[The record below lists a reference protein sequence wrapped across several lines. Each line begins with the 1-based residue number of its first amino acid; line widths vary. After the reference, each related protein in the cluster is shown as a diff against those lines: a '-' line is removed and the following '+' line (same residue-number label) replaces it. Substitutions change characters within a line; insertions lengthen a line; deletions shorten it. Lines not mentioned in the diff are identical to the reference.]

1 MSIAR
6 VPSRAQLGL
15 AAPLVQIEAHLGS
28 GLPGFSIVGLPA
40 PVVRES
46 RERVRS
52 AILNSGYE
60 FPAGRITVNLAPVE
74 LAKEGGRYDLPIALA
89 LLIASGQLPLEG
101 EPPECFGELGLD
113 GELRPVRGL
122 LLAAVH
128 AARAGHAMLIP
139 QGDLAEVQLVRRRG
153 VAGFCNLGAVCRH
166 LGGAEAPAP
175 ELTASPDGA
184 HIVSQENQSGS
195 LDDVKGQWR
204 AKRALEI
211 AAGGGHSLL
220 MIGPPGSGKSML
232 ATRLVALLPP
242 LAEQEA
248 MEVAGIASIGP
259 QGFDPARWGQRP
271 YRAPHH
277 AASASAIVGG
287 GSHLRAGEISLA
299 HHGVLFLDELPEY
312 DRRVLEALREPLE
325 AGVITIAR
333 AAERLELP
341 AQFQLVAAMN
351 PCPCGYLGDPRRA
364 CSCSAR
370 RVQHYRERI
379 SGPLL
384 DRIDLQIEVPRV
396 ELRQLAA
403 APASARLPGAGADRA
418 HGEAARFDAA
428 RLGERVIAA
437 RCRQQQRQQAC
448 NARLDHAGIQS
459 HCRVAADA
467 QRLLLQVAETLG
479 LSARG
484 YHRLLKVARTIADL
498 DGLEEIGVA
507 QIGEAASYR
516 PNTGALPVAPAAAP
530 ATGPWTPG
538 SRHPGGSDR
547 R

>member
-1 MSIAR
+1 VSVAR

-15 AAPLVQIEAHLGS
+15 EAPLVQIEAHLGS

-52 AILNSGYE
+52 AILNSGFE

-89 LLIASGQLPLEG
+89 LLIAGGQLRLSR
-101 EPPECFGELGLD
+101 EPAPECFGELGLD

-128 AARAGHAMLIP
+128 ARRAGHEMVVPLT
-139 QGDLAEVQLVRRRG
+139 DLAEVRLARQQG
-153 VAGFCNLGAVCRH
+153 VSGFSDLRAVCSFLGGGAANPQSQSAGALGAP
-166 LGGAEAPAP
+166 GQF
-175 ELTASPDGA
+175 
-184 HIVSQENQSGS
+184 VSLKNQYSS

-204 AKRALEI
+204 AKRALTI
-211 AAGGGHSLL
+211 AAAGGHSLL
-220 MIGPPGSGKSML
+220 MVGPPGSGKSML
-232 ATRLVALLPP
+232 AARLVALLPP

-271 YRAPHH
+271 FRAPHH

-287 GSHLRAGEISLA
+287 GARLRAGEISLA

-333 AAERLELP
+333 ADARLELP

-351 PCPCGYLGDPRRA
+351 PCPCGYLGDARRPCA
-364 CSCSAR
+364 CSAR
-370 RVQHYRERI
+370 RVQRYRERI

-396 ELRQLAA
+396 ELHSLSAVPAEANAA
-403 APASARLPGAGADRA
+403 Q
-418 HGEAARFDAA
+418 
-428 RLGERVIAA
+428 LGERVLAA
-437 RCRQQQRQQAC
+437 RRLQQRRQEIC
-448 NARLDHAGIQS
+448 NARLDHAGLAA
-459 HCRVAADA
+459 HCRADPQA
-467 QRLLLQVAETLG
+467 QRLLLRVGESLG
-479 LSARG
+479 VSARG

-498 DGLEEIGVA
+498 EGLDEIGVA
-507 QIGEAASYR
+507 QVGEAASFR
-516 PNTGALPVAPAAAP
+516 PNTGPPGAAAP
-530 ATGPWTPG
+530 PAGLTATGLSSAGPTSIEP
-538 SRHPGGSDR
+538 
-547 R
+547 

>member
-1 MSIAR
+1 M
-6 VPSRAQLGL
+6 PSRAQLGL
-15 AAPLVQIEAHLGS
+15 EAPLVQIEAHLGS

-89 LLIASGQLPLEG
+89 LLIASGQLRVIR
-101 EPPECFGELGLD
+101 EPAPECFGELGLA

-122 LLAAVH
+122 LLAAIH
-128 AARAGHAMLIP
+128 ATRAGHDMVIP
-139 QGDLAEVQLVRRRG
+139 LEDYAEVRLVRQQG
-153 VAGFCNLGAVCRH
+153 VAGLPDLRAVCGF
-166 LGGAEAPAP
+166 LGRADRPAAQASERAAEPAQGSRAEHRIIP
-175 ELTASPDGA
+175 N
-184 HIVSQENQSGS
+184 VNQYGT
-195 LDDVKGQWR
+195 LDEVKGQWR
-204 AKRALEI
+204 AKRALAI
-211 AAGGGHSLL
+211 AAAGGHSLL
-220 MIGPPGSGKSML
+220 MVGPPGSGKSML
-232 ATRLVALLPP
+232 ASRLVALLPP

-271 YRAPHH
+271 FRSPHH

-287 GSHLRAGEISLA
+287 GARLRAGEISLA

-333 AAERLELP
+333 ADARLELP

-351 PCPCGYLGDPRRA
+351 PCPCGYLGDARRA
-364 CSCSAR
+364 CTCSAR
-370 RVQHYRERI
+370 RVQRYRERI

-396 ELRQLAA
+396 ELQSLSAVPGEVDAAQLG
-403 APASARLPGAGADRA
+403 ARVV
-418 HGEAARFDAA
+418 AARS
-428 RLGERVIAA
+428 
-437 RCRQQQRQQAC
+437 RQQQRQQTC
-448 NARLDHAGIQS
+448 NARLDHAGLSS
-459 HCRVAADA
+459 HCRVDSTV
-467 QRLLLQVAETLG
+467 RSLLLRIGETQG
-479 LSARG
+479 ISARG

-516 PNTGALPVAPAAAP
+516 PNAGSTPASS
-530 ATGPWTPG
+530 TPFG
-538 SRHPGGSDR
+538 L
-547 R
+547 

>member
-1 MSIAR
+1 VNVAR

-15 AAPLVQIEAHLGS
+15 EAPLVQIEAHLGS

-52 AILNSGYE
+52 AIVNAGFE
-60 FPAGRITVNLAPVE
+60 FPSGRITVNLAPVE

-89 LLIASGQLPLEG
+89 LLIAGGQLRLKPEPL
-101 EPPECFGELGLD
+101 PECFGELGLD
-113 GELRPVRGL
+113 GELRAVRGL

-128 AARAGHAMLIP
+128 AGRAGHVMVVPLA
-139 QGDLAEVQLVRRRG
+139 DLGEVSLVRQRG
-153 VAGFCNLGAVCRH
+153 VHGFGNLRSVCDF
-166 LGGAEAPAP
+166 
-175 ELTASPDGA
+175 LTAESGNSRCEEFLTADQP
-184 HIVSQENQSGS
+184 IVPYMSQYGS

-204 AKRALEI
+204 AKRALAV
-211 AAGGGHSLL
+211 AAAGGHSLL

-232 ATRLVALLPP
+232 AVRLVELLPP

-271 YRAPHH
+271 FRAPHH

-287 GSHLRAGEISLA
+287 GARLRAGEISLA

-325 AGVITIAR
+325 AGVVTIAR
-333 AAERLELP
+333 ADTRLELP
-341 AQFQLVAAMN
+341 ARFQLVAAMN
-351 PCPCGYLGDPRRA
+351 PCPCGYLGDGRRA
-364 CSCSAR
+364 CRCSVR
-370 RVQHYRERI
+370 RVQRYRERI

-396 ELRQLAA
+396 ELETLSTPRVDITAAQLG
-403 APASARLPGAGADRA
+403 ARVR
-418 HGEAARFDAA
+418 AARG
-428 RLGERVIAA
+428 LQER
-437 RCRQQQRQQAC
+437 RQKTC
-448 NARLDHAGIQS
+448 NARLGPAGLEV
-459 HCRVAADA
+459 HCRPDVPA
-467 QRLLLQVAETLG
+467 QRLLLRVGESLG

-498 DGLEEIGVA
+498 DGADEIGA
-507 QIGEAASYR
+507 AHIGEAASFR
-516 PNTGALPVAPAAAP
+516 PTTGG
-530 ATGPWTPG
+530 TGT
-538 SRHPGGSDR
+538 S
-547 R
+547 